1 MPLVTFHLNTLQ
13 NCKCSVNVVVV
24 VVVVVIVVQEFEEE
38 EEEEGINTALE
49 LLSSVL
55 KPVSE
60 VRPGSSCT

>member
-24 VVVVVIVVQEFEEE
+24 VVVVVQEFEEE

-60 VRPGSSCT
+60 VRHGSSCT